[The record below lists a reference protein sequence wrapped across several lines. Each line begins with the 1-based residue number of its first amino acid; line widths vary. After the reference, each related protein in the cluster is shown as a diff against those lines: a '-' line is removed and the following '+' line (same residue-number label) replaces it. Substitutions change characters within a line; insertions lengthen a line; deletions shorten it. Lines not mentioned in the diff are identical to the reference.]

1 MLGALAFERRDC
13 AAAVAAFERSGAA
26 LDHNAAALDQFAHC
40 LYVIGRHL
48 DAAATFDRL
57 QGLAPLEPGPRIKAA
72 LALHAAGRFSD
83 ALARVERLAAVPGAD
98 PAVIDLAADLYD
110 NLDRVPDAVAL
121 LRGAMART
129 PAEESHYVTLGTICL
144 NRQSFDLALEI
155 IEVGL
160 RHLPRS
166 AALHGMRGVVHAQL
180 GDFARAT
187 DDFDAASRLRP
198 DQPLGG
204 VGRSLTLQQTGQ
216 IRGVDRRAA
225 SGGGATSRRRADA
238 VPARPGPDP
247 RRRLPGKPRR
257 A

>member
-1 MLGALAFERRDC
+1 M
-13 AAAVAAFERSGAA
+13 
-26 LDHNAAALDQFAHC
+26 
-40 LYVIGRHL
+40 
-48 DAAATFDRL
+48 
-57 QGLAPLEPGPRIKAA
+57 
-72 LALHAAGRFSD
+72 
-83 ALARVERLAAVPGAD
+83 
-98 PAVIDLAADLYD
+98 IDLAADLYD

-166 AALHGMRGVVHAQL
+166 AALHGLRGVVRAQL

-187 DDFDAASRLRP
+187 DDFEAASRLRP

-247 RRRLPGKPRR
+247 RRRLPGQPRR